1 MTAHAHAA
9 RSHDDPPVVLDP
21 DGLVNAIPMTVEDQA
36 YFDKHG
42 FLKLRGLLTPL
53 AVDALRE
60 VAEERVAAAASIGAT
75 YGETFSRLSYG
86 LASAEIFKAIY
97 TSRQF
102 KKTIGELLG
111 TRIIATECNGFE
123 MQPGRSGFPWH
134 YGSLSFRFIRP
145 EDMAWSVWIPL
156 DRIDPEDQGGG
167 MAYVPEETMSCAF
180 NYQMSAMLAEM
191 KGRNQPIDEITDAL
205 NRVFG
210 FGGPLATDLFERHA
224 VQDAFDVGDAFIFNK
239 NVWHRS
245 SPLKEGALKRRLAV
259 NMRFVDWRARLDR
272 ERYAGESETGGGLG
286 LGVDFGSQKQTS
298 YGSQFDDIPNGG
310 LLRDSRHCGTII

>member
-1 MTAHAHAA
+1 MTAHAATA
-9 RSHDDPPVVLDP
+9 QDNAPVALDP
-21 DGLVNAIPMTVEDQA
+21 DGLVNAIEMSAEDQA

-42 FLKLRGLLTPL
+42 FLKLKGILTPL

-86 LASAEIFKAIY
+86 LASAEVFKAIY

-102 KKTIGELLG
+102 RKTIGELLK

-134 YGSLSFRFIRP
+134 YGSLSFRFVRP
-145 EDMAWSVWIPL
+145 EDMAWSIWIPL
-156 DRIDPEDQGGG
+156 DKIDPADQGGG
-167 MAYVPEETMSCAF
+167 MAYVSQDTMSCAF

-191 KGRNQPIDEITDAL
+191 KAKDQPIDEITEAL
-205 NRVFG
+205 DRVFG
-210 FGGPLATDLFERHA
+210 FQGPLATDLFERHA
-224 VQDAFDVGDAFIFNK
+224 TEDAFDVGDAFIFNK

-245 SPLKEGALKRRLAV
+245 SPLKEGPMKRRLAV
-259 NMRFVDWRARLDR
+259 NMRFVDWRARLDM
-272 ERYAGESETGGGLG
+272 ERYTGESETGGGLG
-286 LGVDFGSQKQTS
+286 LGVNFGSQKQTS

-310 LLRDSRHCGTII
+310 FLRESRHCGTII